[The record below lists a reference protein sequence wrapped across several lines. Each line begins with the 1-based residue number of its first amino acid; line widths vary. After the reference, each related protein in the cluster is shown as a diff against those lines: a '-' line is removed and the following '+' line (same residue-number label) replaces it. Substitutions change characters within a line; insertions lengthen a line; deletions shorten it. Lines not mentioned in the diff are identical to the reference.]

1 MKYYL
6 IRTLFIGFII
16 LFQFP
21 IQAQQQEDRF
31 VVLEKKMAELSKDV
45 PGLNEKVEFSVTGAS
60 LQEFLGG
67 LATSHELNISID
79 PTLQIR
85 IYNKFSNEKVANVIL
100 FLAREYDLDILFV
113 GSIMSFKKYIAPVQ
127 KDVIPVHEILVKY
140 SAYNDLMTLDLKND
154 TLEKVVKK
162 ITQVTRK
169 NLILTSGLASKIVNV
184 YIEDMPFESAI
195 NRMAYANQLKLVK
208 TEDNFF
214 VLKPIGEGEDG
225 LDALTKAGDKAKK
238 GKTIVNKASGTTS
251 APGTGGAAAGASEM
265 HVEIEEDSATGNR
278 YITLSAVNTPIN
290 QVIKE
295 VAQEVGANYFLFSD
309 IKGNITTSIT
319 RVNFE
324 HFLTYILQGT
334 DHTYKLDGPLYLI
347 GDRKIEGLRAN
358 RVIQLKFRSLD
369 AIHDIIPTELK
380 KGVEVKEFK
389 ELNSILVSGS
399 LPQINEIEAFI
410 TALDRVVPM
419 VMIEVLLLDINKTR
433 SVKTGI
439 TAGLGDSTVKT
450 SGTFL
455 PGIDVTLSSSN
466 VNEFLNWLGTNNVF
480 NLGRVTPN
488 FYMTLSALESNN
500 NAEVRSTPK
509 LSTLNGHEA
518 SLSIGSTVYYTVQTQ
533 NVLNSL
539 TPQTVVTQ
547 QYNSVQANMAINIKP
562 VVSGD
567 DQVTLTIDVSVT
579 DFISLPPTGPPPST
593 TNQFKSI
600 IRVRNEEMVVLGGL
614 ERTQKTETTSG
625 VPLLSRIPI
634 LKWLFSSRTKG
645 KTKLVSVVFI
655 KPTIIY

>member
-1 MKYYL
+1 MKNSLTQFLVLGFLVL
-6 IRTLFIGFII
+6 ISFTT
-16 LFQFP
+16 
-21 IQAQQQEDRF
+21 QAQQEDRF
-31 VVLEKKMAELSKDV
+31 VVMEKKLSELASDV

-67 LATSHELNISID
+67 LASSHELNISID
-79 PTLQIR
+79 PTLQVR
-85 IYNKFSNEKVANVIL
+85 IYNRFSNEKVSNVIL
-100 FLAREYDLDILFV
+100 FLVREYDLDILFV
-113 GSIMSFKKYIAPVQ
+113 GSIMSFKKYVPPAV
-127 KDVIPVHEILVKY
+127 KDVIPVREIVVKY
-140 SAYNDLMTLDLKND
+140 SAYNDLMTLDLRND

-169 NLILTSGLASKIVNV
+169 NLILSSGLGNKIVSV

-195 NRMAYANQLKLVK
+195 NKMAYANQLKLVK

-214 VLKPIGEGEDG
+214 VLKAIGEGEDG
-225 LDALTKAGDKAKK
+225 LDGLAKVGDKNKK
-238 GKTIVNKASGTTS
+238 KINKSTGNANSSLANASG
-251 APGTGGAAAGASEM
+251 ELDI
-265 HVEIEEDSATGNR
+265 EIEEDSLNGNK
-278 YITLSAVNTPIN
+278 YITLNAVNVPIN
-290 QVIKE
+290 QVLKE
-295 VAQEVGANYFLFSD
+295 VAAELGVSYFLFSE
-309 IKGNITTSIT
+309 IKGNTTSNIS
-319 RVNFE
+319 RVKFDN
-324 HFLTYILQGT
+324 FLTYLLQGT
-334 DHTYKLDGPLYLI
+334 DYTFKLDGPLYLI

-358 RVIQLKFRSLD
+358 KVIQLKFRSLD
-369 AIHDIIPTELK
+369 AINEIIPAELK

-410 TALDRVVPM
+410 SALDRVVPM
-419 VMIEVLLLDINKTR
+419 VMIEVLLLDIRKNR

-439 TAGLGDSTVKT
+439 RAGLGDSTVKT

-466 VNEFLNWLGTNNVF
+466 VNEFLAWLGTNNVF

-488 FYMTLSALESNN
+488 FYMTLSALENN
-500 NAEVRSTPK
+500 SNAEVRSTPN
-509 LSTLNGHEA
+509 LSTLNGHDA
-518 SLSIGSTVYYTVQTQ
+518 SLSIGSTRYYSVKTQ

-539 TPQTVVTQ
+539 TPQTVVTE
-547 QYNSVQANMAINIKP
+547 QYNSVQANLGINIRP

-579 DFISLPPTGPPPST
+579 DFIGDPPSSGPPPSS

-600 IRVRNEEMVVLGGL
+600 IRVKNEEMIVLGGL
-614 ERTQKTETTSG
+614 ERTEKSETGSG
-625 VPLLSRIPI
+625 VPLLSRIPVI
-634 LKWLFSSRTKG
+634 KWLFSSKS
-645 KTKLVSVVFI
+645 KAKNKLVSVVFI

>member
-1 MKYYL
+1 MKNY
-6 IRTLFIGFII
+6 
-16 LFQFP
+16 LFQFLLLGFLVLTSFSM
-21 IQAQQQEDRF
+21 QAQEDRF
-31 VVLEKKMAELSKDV
+31 VVMERKLSELANDV

-85 IYNKFSNEKVANVIL
+85 IYNRFSNEKVSNVIL

-113 GSIMSFKKYIAPVQ
+113 GSIMSFKKYIPPAV
-127 KDVIPVHEILVKY
+127 KDVVPVHEILVKY
-140 SAYNDLMTLDLKND
+140 SAYNDLMTLDLRND
-154 TLEKVVKK
+154 TLDKVVKK

-169 NLILTSGLASKIVNV
+169 NLILTSGLSNKIVSV

-195 NRMAYANQLKLVK
+195 NKMAYANQLKLVK

-214 VLKPIGEGEDG
+214 VLKSIAEGEDG
-225 LDALTKAGDKAKK
+225 LEGLTKLGDKNKK
-238 GKTIVNKASGTTS
+238 KKSNPSGMTNS
-251 APGTGGAAAGASEM
+251 SNSSGELYI
-265 HVEIEEDSATGNR
+265 EIEEDSINGNKF
-278 YITLSAVNTPIN
+278 ITLNAVNVPIS
-290 QVIKE
+290 QVLKE
-295 VAQEVGANYFLFSD
+295 VAAEVGVSYFLFSE
-309 IKGNITTSIT
+309 IKGNTTSNIS
-319 RVNFE
+319 RVKFDN
-324 HFLTYILQGT
+324 FLTYLLQGT
-334 DHTYKLDGPLYLI
+334 DYTFKLDGPLYLV

-358 RVIQLKFRSLD
+358 KVIQLKFRSLD
-369 AIHDIIPTELK
+369 AINEIIPAELK

-399 LPQINEIEAFI
+399 LPQINEIEAFVN
-410 TALDRVVPM
+410 ALDRVVPM
-419 VMIEVLLLDINKTR
+419 VMIEVILLDIRKNR

-439 TAGLGDSTVKT
+439 KAGLGDSTVKT

-466 VNEFLNWLGTNNVF
+466 VNEFLSWLGTNNVF

-488 FYMTLSALESNN
+488 FYMTLSALENN
-500 NAEVRSTPK
+500 SNAEVRSTPK
-509 LSTLNGHEA
+509 LSTLNGHDA
-518 SLSIGSTVYYTVQTQ
+518 SLSIGSTRYYSVKTQ

-539 TPQTVVTQ
+539 TPQTVVTE
-547 QYNSVQANMAINIKP
+547 QYNSVQANLGINIRP

-579 DFISLPPTGPPPST
+579 DFIGDPPSSGPPPSS

-614 ERTQKTETTSG
+614 ERTEKSETGSG
-625 VPLLSRIPI
+625 VPFLSRIPVI
-634 LKWLFSSRTKG
+634 KWLFSSKS
-645 KTKLVSVVFI
+645 KAKNKLVSVVFI

>member
-1 MKYYL
+1 MKKRIVL
-6 IRTLFIGFII
+6 LVALFVLPF
-16 LFQFP
+16 FSVS
-21 IQAQQQEDRF
+21 AQQSEDRF
-31 VVLEKKMAELSKDV
+31 VALEKKLTELSKDV
-45 PGLNEKVEFSVTGAS
+45 PGLTEKVEFSVTGAS

-85 IYNKFSNEKVANVIL
+85 IYNRFSNEKVLNVLL

-113 GSIMSFKKYIAPVQ
+113 GSIMSFKKYIPPTE
-127 KDVIPVHEILVKY
+127 KEVIPVHEILVKY
-140 SAYNDLMTLDLKND
+140 SAYNDLMTLDLRKD
-154 TLEKVVKK
+154 TLDKVVKK

-169 NLILTSGLASKIVNV
+169 NLILTSGLADKVVSV

-225 LDALTKAGDKAKK
+225 LDALSKANDKVKK
-238 GKTIVNKASGTTS
+238 GKTIGSKASGTAST
-251 APGTGGAAAGASEM
+251 TGGVAPPEL
-265 HVEIEEDSATGNR
+265 HVEVEVDSTTGGK
-278 YITLSAVNTPIN
+278 YINLYAVNTPIN

-295 VAQEVGANYFLFSD
+295 VAQEAGASYFLFSD
-309 IKGNITTSIT
+309 IKGNITTSIE

-334 DHTYKLDGPLYLI
+334 DHTFKLEGPLYLI

-369 AIHDIIPTELK
+369 AIHDIIPAELK

-455 PGIDVTLSSSN
+455 PGIDVTLGSSN

-533 NVLNSL
+533 NVMNSL

-579 DFISLPPTGPPPST
+579 DFVSLPPTGPPPST

-614 ERTQKTETTSG
+614 ERTQKTETTTG

-634 LKWLFSSRTKG
+634 IKWLFSSRTKG

>member
-1 MKYYL
+1 VKKRIVL
-6 IRTLFIGFII
+6 LVALFVLPF
-16 LFQFP
+16 FSVS
-21 IQAQQQEDRF
+21 AQQSEDRF
-31 VVLEKKMAELSKDV
+31 VALEKKLTELSKDV
-45 PGLNEKVEFSVTGAS
+45 PGLTEKVEFSVTGAS

-85 IYNKFSNEKVANVIL
+85 IYNRFSNEKVLNVLL

-113 GSIMSFKKYIAPVQ
+113 GSIMSFKKYIPPTE
-127 KDVIPVHEILVKY
+127 KEVIPVHEILVKY
-140 SAYNDLMTLDLKND
+140 SAYNDLMTLDLRKD
-154 TLEKVVKK
+154 TLDKVVKK

-169 NLILTSGLASKIVNV
+169 NLILTSGLADKVVSV

-225 LDALTKAGDKAKK
+225 LDALSKANDKVKK
-238 GKTIVNKASGTTS
+238 GKTIGSKASGTAST
-251 APGTGGAAAGASEM
+251 TGGVAPPEL
-265 HVEIEEDSATGNR
+265 HVEVEVDSTTGGK
-278 YITLSAVNTPIN
+278 YINLYAVNTPIN

-295 VAQEVGANYFLFSD
+295 VAQEAGASYFLFSD
-309 IKGNITTSIT
+309 IKGNITTSIE

-334 DHTYKLDGPLYLI
+334 DHTFKLEGPLYLI

-369 AIHDIIPTELK
+369 AIHDIIPAELK

-455 PGIDVTLSSSN
+455 PGIDVTLGSSN

-533 NVLNSL
+533 NVMNSL

-579 DFISLPPTGPPPST
+579 DFVSLPPTGPPPST

-614 ERTQKTETTSG
+614 ERTQKTETTTG

-634 LKWLFSSRTKG
+634 IKWLFSSRTKG

>member
-1 MKYYL
+1 MKNNLTQFLVLGFLVL
-6 IRTLFIGFII
+6 ISFTT
-16 LFQFP
+16 
-21 IQAQQQEDRF
+21 QAQQEDRF
-31 VVLEKKMAELSKDV
+31 VVMERKLSELASDV

-67 LATSHELNISID
+67 LASSHELNISID
-79 PTLQIR
+79 PTLQVR
-85 IYNKFSNEKVANVIL
+85 IYNRFSNEKVSNVIL

-113 GSIMSFKKYIAPVQ
+113 GSIMSFKKYVPPAV
-127 KDVIPVHEILVKY
+127 KDVIPVREIVVKY
-140 SAYNDLMTLDLKND
+140 SAYNDLMTLDLRND

-169 NLILTSGLASKIVNV
+169 NLILSSGLGNKIVSV

-195 NRMAYANQLKLVK
+195 NKMAYANQLKLVK

-214 VLKPIGEGEDG
+214 VLKAIGEGEDG
-225 LDALTKAGDKAKK
+225 LDGLAKVGDKNKK
-238 GKTIVNKASGTTS
+238 KINKSTGNANSSLANASG
-251 APGTGGAAAGASEM
+251 ELDI
-265 HVEIEEDSATGNR
+265 EIEEDSLNGNK
-278 YITLSAVNTPIN
+278 YITLNAVNVPIN
-290 QVIKE
+290 QVLKE
-295 VAQEVGANYFLFSD
+295 VAAELGVSYFLFSE
-309 IKGNITTSIT
+309 IKGNTTSNIS
-319 RVNFE
+319 RVKFDN
-324 HFLTYILQGT
+324 FLTYLLQGT
-334 DHTYKLDGPLYLI
+334 DYTFKLDGPLYLI

-358 RVIQLKFRSLD
+358 KVIQLKFRSLD
-369 AIHDIIPTELK
+369 AINEIIPAELK

-410 TALDRVVPM
+410 SALDRVVPM
-419 VMIEVLLLDINKTR
+419 VMIEVLLLDIRKNR

-439 TAGLGDSTVKT
+439 RAGLGDSTVKT

-466 VNEFLNWLGTNNVF
+466 VNEFLAWLGTNNVF

-488 FYMTLSALESNN
+488 FYMTLSALENN
-500 NAEVRSTPK
+500 SNAEVRSTPK
-509 LSTLNGHEA
+509 LSTLNGHDA
-518 SLSIGSTVYYTVQTQ
+518 SLSIGSTRYYSVKTQ

-539 TPQTVVTQ
+539 TPQTVVTE
-547 QYNSVQANMAINIKP
+547 QYNSVQANLGINIRP

-579 DFISLPPTGPPPST
+579 DFIGDPPSSGPPPSS

-600 IRVRNEEMVVLGGL
+600 IRVKNEEMIVLGGL
-614 ERTQKTETTSG
+614 ERTEKSETGSG
-625 VPLLSRIPI
+625 VPLLSRIP
-634 LKWLFSSRTKG
+634 
-645 KTKLVSVVFI
+645 VI
-655 KPTIIY
+655 K

>member
-1 MKYYL
+1 MKNSFIQFL
-6 IRTLFIGFII
+6 ILGFLVLIS
-16 LFQFP
+16 FTT
-21 IQAQQQEDRF
+21 QAQQEDRF
-31 VVLEKKMAELSKDV
+31 VVMEKKLSELASDV

-67 LATSHELNISID
+67 LASSHELNISID
-79 PTLQIR
+79 PTLQVR
-85 IYNKFSNEKVANVIL
+85 IYNRFSNEKVSNVIL

-113 GSIMSFKKYIAPVQ
+113 GTIMSFKKYVPPAV
-127 KDVIPVHEILVKY
+127 KDVVPLHEISVKY
-140 SAYNDLMTLDLKND
+140 SAYNDLMTLDLRSD

-169 NLILTSGLASKIVNV
+169 NLILTSGLGSKIVSV

-195 NRMAYANQLKLVK
+195 NKMAYANQLKLVK

-214 VLKPIGEGEDG
+214 VLKAIGEGEDG
-225 LDALTKAGDKAKK
+225 LDGLTKVGDKNKK
-238 GKTIVNKASGTTS
+238 KTNKSTGTANSPMSNASG
-251 APGTGGAAAGASEM
+251 ELNI
-265 HVEIEEDSATGNR
+265 EIEEDSSTGNK
-278 YITLSAVNTPIN
+278 YITLNAVNVPIN
-290 QVIKE
+290 QVLKE
-295 VAQEVGANYFLFSD
+295 VTAELGVSYFLFSE
-309 IKGNITTSIT
+309 IKGNTTSNIS
-319 RVNFE
+319 RVKFDN
-324 HFLTYILQGT
+324 FLTYLLQGT
-334 DHTYKLDGPLYLI
+334 DYTFKLDGPLYLI

-358 RVIQLKFRSLD
+358 KVIQLKFRSLD
-369 AIHDIIPTELK
+369 AINEIIPAELK

-410 TALDRVVPM
+410 SALDRVVPM
-419 VMIEVLLLDINKTR
+419 VMIEVLLLDIRKNK

-439 TAGLGDSTVKT
+439 RAGLGDSTVKT

-466 VNEFLNWLGTNNVF
+466 VNEFLSWLGTNNVF

-488 FYMTLSALESNN
+488 FYMTLSALENN
-500 NAEVRSTPK
+500 SNAEVRSTPK
-509 LSTLNGHEA
+509 LSTLNGHDA
-518 SLSIGSTVYYTVQTQ
+518 SLSIGSTRYYSVKTQ

-539 TPQTVVTQ
+539 TPQTVVTE
-547 QYNSVQANMAINIKP
+547 QYNSVQANLGINIRP

-579 DFISLPPTGPPPST
+579 DFIGDPPSSGPPPSS

-600 IRVRNEEMVVLGGL
+600 IRVKNEEMIVLGGL
-614 ERTQKTETTSG
+614 ERTEKSETGSG
-625 VPLLSRIPI
+625 VPLLSRIPVI
-634 LKWLFSSRTKG
+634 KWLFSSKS
-645 KTKLVSVVFI
+645 KAKNKLVSVVFI